1 MASKDLTYLSV
12 DGPFSIYDK
21 RKKDEKEPISSLE
34 EYKRSVL
41 KAIEGYSKKQKKP
54 VRWNFLKNNQGLF
67 KLSQSIDP
75 FYTAMDTIQ
84 KATTGKSIYD
94 QAILPGDDK
103 PINKMI
109 SERDYIDGFSDIANG
124 IESGKHAFS
133 TSLGELLFMG
143 TDFLAD
149 TDFNSAFQK
158 YAKDIEPDKPETWR
172 GDLAKLMTQFGV
184 PGGFVAK
191 ILTRATKAAP
201 IVAARA
207 KMGTSKASKIAQ
219 RVIGG
224 MAVVGVT
231 DFVASPDQR
240 EEGTFFDFAKPT
252 DTSNLSGRKKA
263 VAMFFNRLKYGAEGT
278 IVGGLF
284 PIGGKAI
291 QQTYK
296 YGVKPISKP
305 ILRTTFNTAGGA
317 LKLGASGIRQNVD
330 LYKYLL
336 TGNPLIQSK
345 ISKQL
350 MGASKYKIKKLIS
363 PLTRKFAGK
372 GLPPR
377 DQWRLFQTT
386 SPNRMER
393 TLARTDTVLSW
404 FRSYGKIPKD
414 IEGVSEAVQLFITK
428 RARKFD
434 KLLESVENRAHD
446 LAKKFE
452 ARHNTNLTSKM
463 LEKQYLDEVVDYL
476 RGAKKLNGLEKEFRP
491 LAFAL
496 KQDINKTLT
505 EFGKNL
511 PKGSKNEAIQ
521 NLKDSLSGRVD
532 NYIIKSFAT
541 FTNPNYT
548 PDPLVRK
555 NAKNFILKNVVLK
568 NRDLREIAKETYG
581 GNSYLEKYSDDL
593 IDNIIAKGRTAN
605 LHPIKILQN
614 IGSKEMRMDKFKF
627 LKTGEELPDA
637 IKKLLGEEKDLRAQ
651 VMFTVS
657 DAYASTAT
665 KQGFDIMAKIGRNNG
680 WLFDN
685 IDAAK
690 TKFVNPVKIGKID
703 RLNSMSSDIEKMYTS
718 PELANIFQKT
728 GTPLDGLTKIPVIR
742 QMLQAKAGV
751 QGMKTLYSPQTQVR
765 NVTSASFF
773 ALWNGHVGKSAS
785 ALDSMRSVFKD
796 IFKAGRGDPIN
807 EVEFAKYVEK
817 LVGLGVYDENIVAA
831 ELRAVVNKLKDGK
844 IKNENELFDIF
855 ANSKITE
862 KVARLYAGGDN
873 LWKGYGFEFFKSDLS
888 VALKSVKD
896 VEDYFKLHRGVFE
909 KKNIFT
915 GVAKSLDEALD
926 DAAAFMLRNTYPTYS
941 KVPPSIQAL
950 RNIPIIGNFVSFP
963 SEMLRT
969 GATSIRMSLKNIRS
983 GNPHLAEMGYKNLIG
998 GYLAVQGIGKAAS
1011 ATANYLTGAT
1021 AEQWEAYIRSGA
1033 APWDQNSNLVGIK
1046 KWENGESAAI
1056 NFSYFSPYDVLERP
1070 IQAALT
1076 MANKQ
1081 EIAEEDMDDYV
1092 LNLMFRDDGP
1102 VMELLKPF
1110 LSPAI
1115 YYERIQ
1121 DVNSSNFLTAG
1132 RGGRTG
1138 DGNYIYSPTDSLE
1151 DKFNKS
1157 LVHIIKG
1164 AEPGILSTGGKIKD
1178 AIQGDVT
1185 GKGKLANL
1193 GDELMA
1199 LFTGTRIIRIDVK
1212 DDLKFIAADSNRLLR
1227 AADETEK
1234 FYKSKNYINRPPSIM
1249 VDEFEK
1255 MQEEAF
1261 KIQRDLYMKIKD
1273 FQMLDLDEDTIAQIL
1288 KKAGTNPKLVR
1299 NIMEGIFTPI
1309 PYSKPRFKSKVETL
1323 EKIADKKTE
1332 NSKNFLY
1339 SLDEDF
1345 VFPKDELDEVIEDLQ
1360 DKELFPNGYEPAE
1373 ANAMKDAKG
1382 RLIYDER
1389 GTIKTKPTFLDKVV
1403 PKIKNLAV
1411 PGSPF
1416 SKAPTPQLETPNVD
1430 ATRVVSN
1437 IDVLPT
1443 GLTASENAYLSEEEK
1458 SMKLKSRG
1466 KV

>member
-1 MASKDLTYLSV
+1 MASKDLTYLS
-12 DGPFSIYDK
+12 DQGPFDVYDK
-21 RKKDEKEPISSLE
+21 GQLKKPIDSLE
-34 EYKRSVL
+34 EYKKSVL
-41 KAIEGYSKKQKKP
+41 RAIEGYDKKQKKP
-54 VRWNFLKNNQGLF
+54 VRFNFFKNNQGLF
-67 KLSQSIDP
+67 KLSQSLDP
-75 FYTAMDTIQ
+75 FYTAMDTYQ
-84 KATTGKSIYD
+84 KAKTGKSIYD

-124 IESGKHAFS
+124 IETGKHALN

-143 TDFLAD
+143 TDFLLD
-149 TDFNSAFQK
+149 TDFNSKFQK
-158 YAKDIEPDKPETWR
+158 LAKDIEPDKPETWR
-172 GDLAKLMTQFGV
+172 GDIAKLMTQFGA
-184 PGGFVAK
+184 PGGLVAK
-191 ILTRATKAAP
+191 ILHRATKAAP
-201 IVAARA
+201 IVRATA

-219 RVIGG
+219 RAAGG
-224 MAVVGVT
+224 ATVVGVT

-240 EEGTFFDFAKPT
+240 EEGTLFDFAKPT
-252 DTSNLSGRKKA
+252 DTSGLSGRKKA
-263 VAMFFNRLKYGAEGT
+263 VAMFKNRLKYGAEGT

-284 PIGGKAI
+284 PIVGKAI

-296 YGVKPISKP
+296 YGVKPVTKP
-305 ILRTTFNTAGGA
+305 TLQYAFRGIGKGFQGAGW
-317 LKLGASGIRQNVD
+317 
-330 LYKYLL
+330 LL
-336 TGNPLIQSK
+336 AKNPLLHSEISSK
-345 ISKQL
+345 LAGYSKNQ
-350 MGASKYKIKKLIS
+350 IKKLIS

-386 SPNRMER
+386 SPRRMER

-404 FRSYGKIPKD
+404 FRSYGKMPKD

-434 KLLESVENRAHD
+434 KLLEGVENRAYT

-452 ARHNTNLTSKM
+452 GRNKTNQTSKM

-476 RGAKKLNGLEKEFRP
+476 RGTRKLNGLEKDFRP
-491 LAFAL
+491 LALEL
-496 KQDINKTLT
+496 KKDINKTLT

-511 PKGSKNEAIQ
+511 PKGSKNEAIKD
-521 NLKDSLSGRVD
+521 LKNSLSGRVD
-532 NYIIKSFAT
+532 NYILKSFAT

-555 NAKNFILKNVVLK
+555 NAKSFILKNVVSK
-568 NRDLREIAKETYG
+568 NRDLREIAKATYG
-581 GNSYLEKYSDDL
+581 GKDYLEKYSDDL
-593 IDNIIAKGRTAN
+593 VNNIIAKGRTAN
-605 LHPIKILQN
+605 IHPIKILQN
-614 IGSKEMRMDKFKF
+614 IGSREMRMDKFKF
-627 LKTGEELPDA
+627 LKTGEELPDV

-665 KQGFDIMAKIGRNNG
+665 KQGFDIMAKVGRNNG

-796 IFKAGRGDPIN
+796 IFKAGKGDPID
-807 EVEFAKYVEK
+807 EVKFAKYVEK

-862 KVARLYAGGDN
+862 RVARLYAGGDN
-873 LWKGYGFEFFKSDLS
+873 LWKGYGYEFLKSDLS
-888 VALKSVKD
+888 AALKSVKD
-896 VEDYFKLHRGVFE
+896 VEDYFKLHRAPFE
-909 KKNIFT
+909 RKNIFT
-915 GVAKSLDEALD
+915 GAPKSLDESLD
-926 DAAAFMLRNTYPTYS
+926 EAAAFMLRNTYPTYS
-941 KVPPSIQAL
+941 KVPPVIQGL

-983 GNPHLAEMGYKNLIG
+983 DNPHLREMGYKNLIG
-998 GYLAVQGIGKAAS
+998 GYLAVKGIGQAAG
-1011 ATANYLTGAT
+1011 ATANFLTGAT
-1021 AEQWEAYIRSGA
+1021 EEQWDAYGRSGA

-1046 KWENGESAAI
+1046 PWENGESAAI

-1081 EIAEEDMDDYV
+1081 EIAEEDMDDYIM
-1092 LNLMFRDDGP
+1092 NLMFKEDGP
-1102 VMELLKPF
+1102 MMELLQPF

-1121 DVNSSNFLTAG
+1121 DVNSGNFLTAG
-1132 RGGRTG
+1132 RGGRTAE
-1138 DGNYIYSPTDSLE
+1138 GNYIYSPTDNLE

-1212 DDLKFIAADSNRLLR
+1212 DDLKFLAADANRLLR

-1234 FYKSKNYINRPPSIM
+1234 FYKSRDYINRPPSILKG
-1249 VDEFEK
+1249 EFEK
-1255 MQEEAF
+1255 MQDEAF
-1261 KIQRDLYMKIKD
+1261 RIQRDLYMKIKD
-1273 FQMLDLDEDTIAQIL
+1273 FQMLDLDEDEIADIL
-1288 KKAGTNPKLVR
+1288 KDANVSKKLV
-1299 NIMEGIFTPI
+1299 NNLVDGVFTPI
-1309 PYSKPRFKSKVETL
+1309 NYSKPRFERKVKTI
-1323 EKIADKKTE
+1323 EKVAEDKTK
-1332 NSKNFLY
+1332 NSKNYSYFLN
-1339 SLDEDF
+1339 EDF
-1345 VFPKDELDEVIEDLQ
+1345 VFPQDELDDVIDSYE
-1360 DKELFPNGYEPAE
+1360 DKEFFPDGYEPAK
-1373 ANAMKDAKG
+1373 ANAMRDAKG
-1382 RLIYDER
+1382 NMIYDER
-1389 GTIKTKPTFLDKVV
+1389 GNIKSKPTFLDKVV
-1403 PKIKNLAV
+1403 PKLKNLAV

-1416 SKAPTPQLETPNVD
+1416 SKAPTPQLQTPDVD

-1437 IDVLPT
+1437 TNVSPT
-1443 GLTASENAYLSEEEK
+1443 GLTASESAYLTEEEK

-1466 KV
+1466 KI

>member
-1 MASKDLTYLSV
+1 MASKDLTYLS
-12 DGPFSIYDK
+12 DQGPFEVYDK
-21 RKKDEKEPISSLE
+21 RKLKEPISSIE
-34 EYKRSVL
+34 EYKQGIL
-41 KAIEGYSKKQKKP
+41 KAIEGYDKKQKKP
-54 VRWNFLKNNQGLF
+54 VRFNFFKDNEGLF
-67 KLSQSIDP
+67 RLSQTIDP
-75 FYTAMDTIQ
+75 FYSAREAA
-84 KATTGKSIYD
+84 KKLTGKESTYD
-94 QAILPGDDK
+94 SVDK
-103 PINKMI
+103 KIN
-109 SERDYIDGFSDIANG
+109 ERDYIDGFADISKG
-124 IESGKHAFS
+124 IELGKHALG
-133 TSLGELLFMG
+133 TSLGEILFMG

-149 TDFNSAFQK
+149 TDFNSKFQK
-158 YAKDIEPDKPETWR
+158 LAKDIEPDKPETWR

-184 PGGFVAK
+184 PGAIFTN

-201 IVAARA
+201 IVRAAA

-219 RVIGG
+219 RVAGG
-224 MAVVGVT
+224 ATVVGVT

-240 EEGTFFDFAKPT
+240 EEGTLFGFAKPT

-263 VAMFFNRLKYGAEGT
+263 VAMLKNRIKYGAEGAL
-278 IVGGLF
+278 VGGLF
-284 PIGGKAI
+284 PIAGKAL

-296 YGVKPISKP
+296 YGVKPVAKP
-305 ILRTTFNTAGGA
+305 VLQNAFNIAGGGM
-317 LKLGASGIRQNVD
+317 KMGASGIRQNVD
-330 LYKYLL
+330 LFKYILS
-336 TGNPLIQSK
+336 GNPLTQSK
-345 ISKQL
+345 ISQQL
-350 MGASKYKIKKLIS
+350 MGASKNRIKKLIS

-386 SPNRMER
+386 SPRRMEK
-393 TLARTDTVLSW
+393 TLARTDTIMSW
-404 FRSYGKIPKD
+404 FRSYGKMPKD
-414 IEGVSEAVQLFITK
+414 IEGVSEAVQLFITG

-434 KLLESVENRAHD
+434 KLLEGLENRAYT
-446 LAKKFE
+446 LAEKFST
-452 ARHNTNLTSKM
+452 RHGTNQTSKM

-476 RGAKKLNGLEKEFRP
+476 RGTRKLNGLEKDFRP
-491 LAFAL
+491 IAL
-496 KQDINKTLT
+496 ELKKDINKTLT

-511 PKGSKNEAIQ
+511 PKGSKNEAIKD
-521 NLKDSLSGRVD
+521 LKDSLSGRVD
-532 NYIIKSFAT
+532 NYILKSFAT

-548 PDPLVRK
+548 ADPLVRK
-555 NAKNFILKNVVLK
+555 NARNFILKNVVSK
-568 NRDLREIAKETYG
+568 NRDLREIAKKEYG
-581 GNSYLEKYSDDL
+581 GTEKNYLEKYSDDL
-593 IDNIIAKGRTAN
+593 VDNIIGKGRRAN

-614 IGSKEMRMDKFKF
+614 IGSQEMRMDKFKF

-665 KQGFDIMAKIGRNNG
+665 KQGFDIMAKVGRNNG

-742 QMLQAKAGV
+742 QMLQVKAGV

-796 IFKAGRGDPIN
+796 IFKAGKGDPID

-817 LVGLGVYDENIVAA
+817 LVRLGVYDENIVAA

-855 ANSKITE
+855 ANSKVTE

-873 LWKGYGFEFFKSDLS
+873 LWKGYGWEFLKSDLS

-896 VEDYFKLHRGVFE
+896 VEDYLKLHRQPFE
-909 KKNIFT
+909 RKNIFT
-915 GVAKSLDEALD
+915 GATKSLDESLD
-926 DAAAFMLRNTYPTYS
+926 EAAAFMLRNTYPTYS
-941 KVPPSIQAL
+941 KVPPVIQGL
-950 RNIPIIGNFVSFP
+950 RNIPIVGNFVSFP

-969 GATSIRMSLKNIRS
+969 GATSIRMSLKNIKS
-983 GNPHLAEMGYKNLIG
+983 DNPHLAEMGYKNLIG
-998 GYLAVQGIGKAAS
+998 GYLAVKGIGKAAG

-1021 AEQWEAYIRSGA
+1021 EEQWDAYGRSGA

-1046 KWENGESAAI
+1046 PWENGESAAV

-1076 MANKQ
+1076 MAEKQ
-1081 EIAEEDMDDYV
+1081 NIAEEDMDDYV
-1092 LNLMFRDDGP
+1092 MNLMFKEDGP
-1102 VMELLKPF
+1102 VMELLQPF

-1121 DVNSSNFLTAG
+1121 DVNSGNFLTAG
-1132 RGGRTG
+1132 RGGRTAE
-1138 DGNYIYSPTDSLE
+1138 GNYIYSPTDNLD

-1164 AEPGILSTGGKIKD
+1164 ASPGVLSTGGKIKD
-1178 AIQGDVT
+1178 ALQGNVT

-1212 DDLKFIAADSNRLLR
+1212 DDLKFIASNANRLLR

-1234 FYKSKNYINRPPSIM
+1234 FYKSKDYINRPPSIM
-1249 VDEFEK
+1249 VDEFDK

-1261 KIQRDLYMKIKD
+1261 RVQRDLYMKIKD
-1273 FQMLDLDEDTIAQIL
+1273 FEMLDLPMSSIRRIL
-1288 KKAGTNPKLVR
+1288 KKAKLSFIDIGLLSR
-1299 NIMEGIFTPI
+1299 GIFTPI
-1309 PYSKPRFKSKVETL
+1309 TYSKPRFDRKVNVVKGVAEQ
-1323 EKIADKKTE
+1323 KTK
-1332 NSKNFLY
+1332 NSDNFVY
-1339 SLDEDF
+1339 NVNRNF
-1345 VFPKDELDEVIEDLQ
+1345 VYPKRELDKVIR
-1360 DKELFPNGYEPAE
+1360 KYSRKKFFPDGYEPAK
-1373 ANAMKDAKG
+1373 ANAQRDARG
-1382 RLIYDER
+1382 NMIYNER
-1389 GTIKTKPTFLDKVV
+1389 GNIKSEPSFLDKVV
-1403 PKIKNLAV
+1403 PKIKNLVV

-1416 SKAPTPQLETPNVD
+1416 SKAPTPQLQTPDVD
-1430 ATRVVSN
+1430 PTKVVSN
-1437 IDVLPT
+1437 TNVSPT
-1443 GLTASENAYLSEEEK
+1443 GLTASENAYLTNEEK
-1458 SMKLKSRG
+1458 TMKLKSRG